1 MWRFQSTPPSRVAT
15 PNPGHERR
23 GAGIS
28 IHTTLAGGDAAKKGF
43 GGTETLFQS
52 TPPSRVATKD
62 DRSDQATPVISI
74 HTTLAGGDLPY
85 GYGVRSKHNFNP
97 HHPRG
102 WRQQRRQ
109 ICGIRRLF
117 QSTPPSR
124 VATLQRQ
131 PIVPPMPNFNPHH
144 PRGWR
149 PAAAL
154 YESDVVH
161 ISIHTTLA
169 GGDLYGKWIYRSC
182 LFISIHTTLAGGD
195 LGFSTAIELDNQF
208 QSTPPSRV
216 ATIRLT
222 ISMVNSIDFNPHH
235 PRGWRP

>member
-1 MWRFQSTPPSRVAT
+1 MATLVRMGLKLNHWR
-15 PNPGHERR
+15 
-23 GAGIS
+23 
-28 IHTTLAGGDAAKKGF
+28 
-43 GGTETLFQS
+43 
-52 TPPSRVATKD
+52 
-62 DRSDQATPVISI
+62 
-74 HTTLAGGDLPY
+74 
-85 GYGVRSKHNFNP
+85 
-97 HHPRG
+97 
-102 WRQQRRQ
+102 
-109 ICGIRRLF
+109 F

-216 ATIRLT
+216 ATLLLQPPVAAIPISIHTTLAGGDMSDAPTLLMCNT
-222 ISMVNSIDFNPHH
+222 ISIHTTLAGGDFFFLLFYLFPSVISIHTTLAGGDVSGSPIALRSAISIHTTLAGGDN
-235 PRGWRP
+235 G